1 MEAESGHVSSVKDA
15 LAVHL
20 HAEGVR
26 GVVDDLKTVLVGYVL
41 YPFRIARLAVAVYRH
56 DGRGPGGDGRLDAVG
71 IDAAVRRVD
80 VHEHGLDAVPPDR
93 VGGGHEAEGGG
104 YHLSG
109 DAQGLKGRYQRQCAV
124 CEEADV
130 GHFKVLAQGGLQ
142 LFVVMSVV
150 GYPLA

>member
-80 VHEHGLDAVPPDR
+80 VHEHGLD
-93 VGGGHEAEGGG
+93 
-104 YHLSG
+104 
-109 DAQGLKGRYQRQCAV
+109 
-124 CEEADV
+124 
-130 GHFKVLAQGGLQ
+130 
-142 LFVVMSVV
+142 VMRR
-150 GYPLA
+150 A